1 MSDYRRSAHREVT
14 AQAPRSDRDYVRR
27 ASDSVLERLKD
38 PVRQSA
44 KEFARGLGSV
54 AGSERQPIDV
64 VKNQHGIGDA
74 IRHAMASAELAS
86 WLGDSMA
93 DLFGQALELG
103 SNDPLATEMDLH
115 NNEVGRQ
122 VGQASRSK
130 TERMFGL
137 WDKIVS
143 GELKVK
149 DRQNGGLRDSNVRD
163 IGGHDW
169 RDASGLEDK
178 FKPDRPDRGDP
189 DIGPGRDDGPIVA

>member
-1 MSDYRRSAHREVT
+1 MSDYRRSAHREVA
-14 AQAPRSDRDYVRR
+14 AQAIRSGRDYARR
-27 ASDSVLERLKD
+27 ASDAALERAKD
-38 PVRQSA
+38 PLRQSA
-44 KEFARGLGSV
+44 KEFARGLGPV
-54 AGSERQPIDV
+54 AGSERQSIDV

-93 DLFGQALELG
+93 DFIGQALEAG
-103 SNDPLATEMDLH
+103 SADPLSIEMDLH

-122 VGQASRSK
+122 VGQASGSK
-130 TERMFGL
+130 VERMFGL
-137 WDKIVS
+137 WDKLVS

-169 RDASGLEDK
+169 RDASGLEEK
-178 FKPDRPDRGDP
+178 FRPDRPERGDP
-189 DIGPGRDDGPIVA
+189 DIGPGSDDGPIVA

>member
-1 MSDYRRSAHREVT
+1 MSDYRRSAHREVA
-14 AQAPRSDRDYVRR
+14 AQAIRSDRDYVRR
-27 ASDSVLERLKD
+27 TSDSVLERLKD
-38 PVRQSA
+38 PVRESA
-44 KEFARGLGSV
+44 KEFARGLGAV
-54 AGSERQPIDV
+54 DGSERQPIDV

-74 IRHAMASAELAS
+74 IRHAMASAVLAS

-93 DLFGQALELG
+93 DLIGQALETG
-103 SNDPLATEMDLH
+103 SKDPLATEMDLH
-115 NNEVGRQ
+115 NNEIGRQ

-137 WDKIVS
+137 WDKIVA

-149 DRQNGGLRDSNVRD
+149 DRQNGGLRDSSVRD